1 MKLRV
6 EKISDKVIITAMPKT
21 AQFIVSGI
29 LVLYIV
35 FATRP
40 APRAISSLLASP
52 VAQLAALAGVVYLGS
67 SVSLLVAVL
76 AALAIVLSIPA
87 REYKDANE
95 KIPDA
100 VKKTDKDTEST
111 ADAKDT
117 LQSLMKTASKDVP
130 PPPAPLPTGS
140 KSEKKSEKKE
150 DFKGK
155 EPEAA
160 ANKVVSSDGGSGSE
174 KFTLRDA
181 APF

>member
-40 APRAISSLLASP
+40 APRVISSLLASP

-67 SVSLLVAVL
+67 SISLLVAVL

-87 REYKDANE
+87 REYKDENE

-100 VKKTDKDTEST
+100 VKKTDKD
-111 ADAKDT
+111 AI
-117 LQSLMKTASKDVP
+117 QSLMKTMGKDVP
-130 PPPAPLPTGS
+130 APPAPLATGS
-140 KSEKKSEKKE
+140 KSEKKSEKKGAS
-150 DFKGK
+150 DK
-155 EPEAA
+155 EPDAA
-160 ANKVVSSDGGSGSE
+160 ADKVVSSEGGSGSE

>member
-1 MKLRV
+1 
-6 EKISDKVIITAMPKT
+6 MPKT

-40 APRAISSLLASP
+40 APRVISSLLASP

-87 REYKDANE
+87 REYKDENE

-100 VKKTDKDTEST
+100 VKKTDKD
-111 ADAKDT
+111 AI
-117 LQSLMKTASKDVP
+117 QSLIKTMGKDIP
-130 PPPAPLPTGS
+130 APPAPLATGS
-140 KSEKKSEKKE
+140 KSEKKSEKKGAS
-150 DFKGK
+150 DK
-155 EPEAA
+155 EPDAA
-160 ANKVVSSDGGSGSE
+160 ADKVVSSEGGSGSE

>member
-1 MKLRV
+1 VKLRV

-40 APRAISSLLASP
+40 APRVISSLLASP

-87 REYKDANE
+87 REYKDENE

-100 VKKTDKDTEST
+100 VKKTDKD
-111 ADAKDT
+111 AI
-117 LQSLMKTASKDVP
+117 QSLMKTMGKDIP
-130 PPPAPLPTGS
+130 APPAPLATGS
-140 KSEKKSEKKE
+140 KSEKKSEKKGAS
-150 DFKGK
+150 DK

-160 ANKVVSSDGGSGSE
+160 ADKVVSSDGGSGSE

>member
-40 APRAISSLLASP
+40 APRVISSLLASP

-87 REYKDANE
+87 REYMEDKA

-100 VKKTDKDTEST
+100 VKKTDKDT
-111 ADAKDT
+111 ADAKDAM
-117 LQSLMKTASKDVP
+117 QSLIKTMGKDIP

-140 KSEKKSEKKE
+140 KSEKKSEKKGAS
-150 DFKGK
+150 DK

-160 ANKVVSSDGGSGSE
+160 ADKVVSSEGGSGSE

>member
-40 APRAISSLLASP
+40 APRVISSLLASP

-76 AALAIVLSIPA
+76 ASMAIVLSIPA
-87 REYKDANE
+87 REYKDENE

-100 VKKTDKDTEST
+100 VKKTDKDAIESLIKT
-111 ADAKDT
+111 MGKDI
-117 LQSLMKTASKDVP
+117 P
-130 PPPAPLPTGS
+130 PLPAPLPTGS
-140 KSEKKSEKKE
+140 KSEKKSEKKGAS
-150 DFKGK
+150 DK

-160 ANKVVSSDGGSGSE
+160 ADKVVSSDGGSGSE

>member
-1 MKLRV
+1 
-6 EKISDKVIITAMPKT
+6 MPKT
-21 AQFIVSGI
+21 AQFIVAGI

-40 APRAISSLLASP
+40 APRVITSLLASP

-87 REYKDANE
+87 REYKDDNE

-100 VKKTDKDTEST
+100 IKKAGIDSATVS
-111 ADAKDT
+111 DAKDA
-117 LQSLMKTASKDVP
+117 LQSLMKTAGKKDTP
-130 PPPAPLPTGS
+130 SPPAPLPTGS
-140 KSEKKSEKKE
+140 KSEKKSEKKGQSE
-150 DFKGK
+150 K

-160 ANKVVSSDGGSGSE
+160 ADKVTSSEGGSGSE

>member
-1 MKLRV
+1 
-6 EKISDKVIITAMPKT
+6 MPKT

-40 APRAISSLLASP
+40 APRVISSLLASP

-67 SVSLLVAVL
+67 SISLLVAVL

-87 REYKDANE
+87 REYKDENE

-100 VKKTDKDTEST
+100 VKKTDKD
-111 ADAKDT
+111 AI
-117 LQSLMKTASKDVP
+117 QSLMKTMGKDVP
-130 PPPAPLPTGS
+130 APPAPLATGS
-140 KSEKKSEKKE
+140 KSEKKSEKKGAS
-150 DFKGK
+150 DK
-155 EPEAA
+155 EPDAA
-160 ANKVVSSDGGSGSE
+160 ADKVVSSEGGSGSE

>member
-6 EKISDKVIITAMPKT
+6 EKISDKVIIPAMQKN
-21 AQFIVSGI
+21 AQFIVAGI

-40 APRAISSLLASP
+40 APRVVTSLLASP
-52 VAQLAALAGVVYLGS
+52 VAQLAAFAGVVYLGS

-76 AALAIVLSIPA
+76 AALAVVLSIPA
-87 REYKDANE
+87 REYKDDNE
-95 KIPDA
+95 KIPADVKDA
-100 VKKTDKDTEST
+100 VS
-111 ADAKDT
+111 
-117 LQSLMKTASKDVP
+117 SLLKTAGKKDASS
-130 PPPAPLPTGS
+130 PPAPLPTGS
-140 KSEKKSEKKE
+140 KSEKTSEKKPSE
-150 DFKGK
+150 KKGG

-160 ANKVVSSDGGSGSE
+160 ADKVVSSEGGSGSE

>member
-1 MKLRV
+1 VKLRV

-40 APRAISSLLASP
+40 APRVISSLLASP

-67 SVSLLVAVL
+67 SISLLVAVL

-87 REYKDANE
+87 REYKDENE

-100 VKKTDKDTEST
+100 VKKTDKD
-111 ADAKDT
+111 AI
-117 LQSLMKTASKDVP
+117 QSLMKTMGKDVP
-130 PPPAPLPTGS
+130 APPAPLATGS
-140 KSEKKSEKKE
+140 KSEKKSEKKGAS
-150 DFKGK
+150 DK
-155 EPEAA
+155 EPDAA
-160 ANKVVSSDGGSGSE
+160 ADKVVSSEGGSGSE

>member
-40 APRAISSLLASP
+40 APRVISSLLASP

-76 AALAIVLSIPA
+76 ASLAIVLSIPA
-87 REYKDANE
+87 REYKDENE

-100 VKKTDKDTEST
+100 VKKTDKDAIESLIKT
-111 ADAKDT
+111 MGKDI
-117 LQSLMKTASKDVP
+117 P
-130 PPPAPLPTGS
+130 PLPAPLPTGS
-140 KSEKKSEKKE
+140 KSEKKSEKKGAS
-150 DFKGK
+150 DK

-160 ANKVVSSDGGSGSE
+160 ADKVVSSDGGSGSE

>member
-1 MKLRV
+1 VKLQV

-40 APRAISSLLASP
+40 APRVISSLLASP

-67 SVSLLVAVL
+67 SISLLVAVL

-87 REYKDANE
+87 REYKDENE

-100 VKKTDKDTEST
+100 VKKTDKD
-111 ADAKDT
+111 AI
-117 LQSLMKTASKDVP
+117 QSLMKTMGKDVP
-130 PPPAPLPTGS
+130 APPAPLATGS
-140 KSEKKSEKKE
+140 KSEKKSEKKGAS
-150 DFKGK
+150 DK
-155 EPEAA
+155 EPDAA
-160 ANKVVSSDGGSGSE
+160 ADKVVSSEGGSGSE

>member
-6 EKISDKVIITAMPKT
+6 EKISDKVIITVMPKT

-40 APRAISSLLASP
+40 APHVISSLLASP

-87 REYKDANE
+87 REYMEDKA

-100 VKKTDKDTEST
+100 VKKTDKDTAST
-111 ADAKDT
+111 ADAKDA
-117 LQSLMKTASKDVP
+117 LQSLIKTASKDVP

-140 KSEKKSEKKE
+140 KSEKKSEKKGAS
-150 DFKGK
+150 DK
-155 EPEAA
+155 EPEAGA
-160 ANKVVSSDGGSGSE
+160 DKVVSSEGGSGSE

>member
-1 MKLRV
+1 VKLRV

-40 APRAISSLLASP
+40 APRVISSLLASP

-87 REYKDANE
+87 REYKDENE

-100 VKKTDKDTEST
+100 VKKTDKD
-111 ADAKDT
+111 AI
-117 LQSLMKTASKDVP
+117 QSLIKTMGKDIP
-130 PPPAPLPTGS
+130 APPAPLATGS
-140 KSEKKSEKKE
+140 KSEKKSEKKGAS
-150 DFKGK
+150 DK
-155 EPEAA
+155 EPDAA
-160 ANKVVSSDGGSGSE
+160 ADKVVSSEGGSGSE

>member
-1 MKLRV
+1 
-6 EKISDKVIITAMPKT
+6 MPKT
-21 AQFIVSGI
+21 AQFIIAGI

-40 APRAISSLLASP
+40 APRAVAGLLASP
-52 VAQLAALAGVVYLGS
+52 IAQLVALAGVVYIGS

-87 REYKDANE
+87 REYKDKNE
-95 KIPDA
+95 PIPDA
-100 VKKTDKDTEST
+100 VKKTDADTAST
-111 ADAKDT
+111 AEAKDAV
-117 LQSLMKTASKDVP
+117 QSLMKTAGKKDV

-140 KSEKKSEKKE
+140 KSEKKSEKKGGS
-150 DFKGK
+150 DK

-160 ANKVVSSDGGSGSE
+160 ADKVVSSEGGSGSE
-174 KFTLRDA
+174 KFSLRDA

>member
-6 EKISDKVIITAMPKT
+6 EKISDKVIITVMPKT

-40 APRAISSLLASP
+40 APRVISSLLASP

-87 REYKDANE
+87 REYMEDKA
-95 KIPDA
+95 
-100 VKKTDKDTEST
+100 KTDKDTAST
-111 ADAKDT
+111 ADAKDA
-117 LQSLMKTASKDVP
+117 LQSLIKTASKDVP

-140 KSEKKSEKKE
+140 KSEKKSEKKGAS
-150 DFKGK
+150 DK
-155 EPEAA
+155 EPEAGA
-160 ANKVVSSDGGSGSE
+160 DKVVSSEGGSGSE

>member
-1 MKLRV
+1 VKLRV

-40 APRAISSLLASP
+40 APRVISSLLASP

-76 AALAIVLSIPA
+76 ASLAIVLSIPA
-87 REYKDANE
+87 REYKDENE

-100 VKKTDKDTEST
+100 VKKTDKDAIESLIKT
-111 ADAKDT
+111 MGKDI
-117 LQSLMKTASKDVP
+117 P
-130 PPPAPLPTGS
+130 PLPAPLPTGS
-140 KSEKKSEKKE
+140 KSEKKSEKKGAS
-150 DFKGK
+150 DK

-160 ANKVVSSDGGSGSE
+160 ADKVVSSDGGSGSE

>member
-1 MKLRV
+1 VKLQV

-40 APRAISSLLASP
+40 APRVVSSLLASP
-52 VAQLAALAGVVYLGS
+52 IAQLAALAGVVYVGS

-87 REYKDANE
+87 REYKDENE

-100 VKKTDKDTEST
+100 VKKADKD
-111 ADAKDT
+111 AI
-117 LQSLMKTASKDVP
+117 QSLMKTMGKDIP
-130 PPPAPLPTGS
+130 APPPAPLATGS
-140 KSEKKSEKKE
+140 KSEKKSEKKGAS
-150 DFKGK
+150 DK

-160 ANKVVSSDGGSGSE
+160 ADKMMSSDGGSGSE

>member
-40 APRAISSLLASP
+40 APRVISSLLASP

-87 REYKDANE
+87 REYKDENE

-100 VKKTDKDTEST
+100 VKKTDKD
-111 ADAKDT
+111 AI
-117 LQSLMKTASKDVP
+117 QSLIKTMGKDIP
-130 PPPAPLPTGS
+130 APPAPLATGS
-140 KSEKKSEKKE
+140 KSEKKSEKKGAS
-150 DFKGK
+150 DK
-155 EPEAA
+155 EPDAA
-160 ANKVVSSDGGSGSE
+160 ADKVVSSEGGSGSE

>member
-40 APRAISSLLASP
+40 APRVISSLLASP

-87 REYKDANE
+87 REYMEDKA

-100 VKKTDKDTEST
+100 VKKTDKDT
-111 ADAKDT
+111 ADAKDAM
-117 LQSLMKTASKDVP
+117 QSLIKTMGKDIP

-140 KSEKKSEKKE
+140 KSEKKSEKKGAS
-150 DFKGK
+150 DK

-160 ANKVVSSDGGSGSE
+160 ADKVVSSDGGSGSE

>member
-1 MKLRV
+1 
-6 EKISDKVIITAMPKT
+6 MPKT
-21 AQFIVSGI
+21 AQFIVAGI

-40 APRAISSLLASP
+40 APHVITTLLASP
-52 VAQLAALAGVVYLGS
+52 IAQLAALAGVVYLGS

-76 AALAIVLSIPA
+76 AALAVVLSIPA
-87 REYKDANE
+87 REYKDKNE

-111 ADAKDT
+111 AEVKDAV
-117 LQSLMKTASKDVP
+117 QSLMKTAGKKDV

-140 KSEKKSEKKE
+140 KSEKKSEKKGGS
-150 DFKGK
+150 DK
-155 EPEAA
+155 EPEAGA
-160 ANKVVSSDGGSGSE
+160 DKVVSSEGGSGSE
-174 KFTLRDA
+174 KFSLRDA

>member
-1 MKLRV
+1 
-6 EKISDKVIITAMPKT
+6 MPKT

-40 APRAISSLLASP
+40 APRVISSLLASP

-87 REYKDANE
+87 REYKDENE

-100 VKKTDKDTEST
+100 VKKTDKD
-111 ADAKDT
+111 AI
-117 LQSLMKTASKDVP
+117 QSLMKTMGKDVP
-130 PPPAPLPTGS
+130 APPAPLATGS
-140 KSEKKSEKKE
+140 KSEKKSEKKGAS
-150 DFKGK
+150 DK
-155 EPEAA
+155 EPDAA
-160 ANKVVSSDGGSGSE
+160 ADKVVSSEGGSGSE

>member
-1 MKLRV
+1 VKLRV

-40 APRAISSLLASP
+40 APRVISSLLASP

-87 REYKDANE
+87 REYMEDKA

-100 VKKTDKDTEST
+100 VKKTDKDAIESLIKT
-111 ADAKDT
+111 MGKDI
-117 LQSLMKTASKDVP
+117 P

-140 KSEKKSEKKE
+140 KSEKKSEKKGAS
-150 DFKGK
+150 DK

-160 ANKVVSSDGGSGSE
+160 ADKVVSSEGGSGSE

>member
-1 MKLRV
+1 
-6 EKISDKVIITAMPKT
+6 MPKT

-40 APRAISSLLASP
+40 APRVISSLLASP

-87 REYKDANE
+87 REYKDENE

-100 VKKTDKDTEST
+100 VKKTDKD
-111 ADAKDT
+111 AI
-117 LQSLMKTASKDVP
+117 QSLMKTMGKDIP
-130 PPPAPLPTGS
+130 APPAPLATGS
-140 KSEKKSEKKE
+140 KSEKKSEKKGAS
-150 DFKGK
+150 DK

-160 ANKVVSSDGGSGSE
+160 ADKVVSSDGGSGSE

>member
-1 MKLRV
+1 
-6 EKISDKVIITAMPKT
+6 MPKT
-21 AQFIVSGI
+21 AQFIVAGI

-40 APRAISSLLASP
+40 APRVITSLLASP

-87 REYKDANE
+87 REYKDDNE

-100 VKKTDKDTEST
+100 IKKAGIDSATVS
-111 ADAKDT
+111 DAKDA
-117 LQSLMKTASKDVP
+117 LQSLMKTAGKKDT
-130 PPPAPLPTGS
+130 PAPLPTGS
-140 KSEKKSEKKE
+140 KSEKNSEKKGQSE
-150 DFKGK
+150 K

-160 ANKVVSSDGGSGSE
+160 ADKVTSSEGGSGSE

>member
-1 MKLRV
+1 MKLQV

-40 APRAISSLLASP
+40 APRVISSLLASP

-76 AALAIVLSIPA
+76 AALAVVLSIPA

-95 KIPDA
+95 KIPDS
-100 VKKTDKDTEST
+100 VKNMDKDTVDTKDAMESLIKT
-111 ADAKDT
+111 MGKDI
-117 LQSLMKTASKDVP
+117 P
-130 PPPAPLPTGS
+130 PLPAPLPTGS
-140 KSEKKSEKKE
+140 KSEKKSEKKGGSGN
-150 DFKGK
+150 GK

-160 ANKVVSSDGGSGSE
+160 ADKVVSSDGGSGSE

>member
-1 MKLRV
+1 MQKN
-6 EKISDKVIITAMPKT
+6 
-21 AQFIVSGI
+21 AQFIVAGI

-40 APRAISSLLASP
+40 APRMVTSLLASP

-87 REYKDANE
+87 REYKDDNE

-100 VKKTDKDTEST
+100 VKKTDKDTK
-111 ADAKDT
+111 DA
-117 LQSLMKTASKDVP
+117 LQSLMKTVSKDVP
-130 PPPAPLPTGS
+130 SPPAPLPTGS
-140 KSEKKSEKKE
+140 KSEKKSEKKGAS
-150 DFKGK
+150 DK

-160 ANKVVSSDGGSGSE
+160 ADKVTSSEGGSGSE

>member
-6 EKISDKVIITAMPKT
+6 EKISDKVIITPMPKT
-21 AQFIVSGI
+21 AQFIVAGI

-40 APRAISSLLASP
+40 APRVISSLLASP
-52 VAQLAALAGVVYLGS
+52 VAQLAALAGVVYIGS
-67 SVSLLVAVL
+67 SISLLIAVL
-76 AALAIVLSIPA
+76 AALAVVLSIPA
-87 REYKDANE
+87 REYF
-95 KIPDA
+95 
-100 VKKTDKDTEST
+100 KDTAST
-111 ADAKDT
+111 ADAKDA
-117 LQSLMKTASKDVP
+117 LESLIKTASKDAP

-155 EPEAA
+155 EPDAA
-160 ANKVVSSDGGSGSE
+160 ADKVVSSEGGSGSE

>member
-1 MKLRV
+1 
-6 EKISDKVIITAMPKT
+6 MPKT

-40 APRAISSLLASP
+40 APRVISSLLASP

-87 REYKDANE
+87 REYMEDKA
-95 KIPDA
+95 
-100 VKKTDKDTEST
+100 KTDKDTAST
-111 ADAKDT
+111 ADAKDA
-117 LQSLMKTASKDVP
+117 LQSLIKTASKDVP

-140 KSEKKSEKKE
+140 KSEKKSEKKGAS
-150 DFKGK
+150 DK
-155 EPEAA
+155 EPEAGA
-160 ANKVVSSDGGSGSE
+160 DKVVSSEGGSGSE